1 MKNRFGT
8 AAVQPRELAVLAEI
22 LREQGF
28 EVQKNF
34 LMFGIPSIGVTI
46 PNKDSR
52 VIVAVGYEVFMAT
65 GPIPGFKHDYLGE
78 GEFRLAL
85 AI

>member
-22 LREQGF
+22 LRETGF

-34 LMFGIPSIGVTI
+34 SMFGRPSIGVTI
-46 PNKDSR
+46 PNKESR
-52 VIVAVGYEVFMAT
+52 VIVAVGYGVFMAT
-65 GPIPGFKHDYLGE
+65 DRIPGFKDDFLGE

-85 AI
+85 EI